1 MSSRQRKCWILFW
14 RKKWRNLDE
23 QKKLPMREL
32 STIYA
37 QNESSSQETAS
48 SVKEIKLITE
58 TVAEKAESIK
68 DLSSKLGQ
76 MVGGFKV

>member
-1 MSSRQRKCWILFW
+1 
-14 RKKWRNLDE
+14 
-23 QKKLPMREL
+23 MREL

>member
-1 MSSRQRKCWILFW
+1 MSAVAHLPRHFLTVSSSDRSVKCEEV
-14 RKKWRNLDE
+14 R
-23 QKKLPMREL
+23 REL
-32 STIYA
+32 STISA

-58 TVAEKAESIK
+58 TVSEKAESIK